1 MKIELELLN
10 LGEIYQ
16 LYIILGNQKNEYE
29 QENHK
34 HKDMINLLAGNDGNP
49 DAINRLKLE
58 KHCLKIN
65 NERIK
70 MIDNIMGQLEKLY

>member
-10 LGEIYQ
+10 QGEIYQ
-16 LYIILGNQKNEYE
+16 LYIILGNQKTEYE

-34 HKDMINLLAGNDGNP
+34 HKDMINLLTGNDGNP
-49 DAINRLKLE
+49 DAINRLELE

-70 MIDNIMGQLEKLY
+70 MIDNVRNQLEKLY